1 MENLVV
7 GQLIILL
14 LAFFLISHHLS
25 AWFLISHHLSAWYCK
40 EKFGL
45 GRLCKV
51 WNVKI
56 KNMFKDISVFPLI
69 SSQLLEPRILLIS
82 LKKGNKS
89 GGCNL
94 LYARKIGMIL
104 QWKEQPEKDL
114 VSHATKFL
122 YNSVRLE
129 ISVYNTWIL
138 VYVKSCGQSSCCNL
152 FNYLFHSYADSFL
165 NFHME
170 ASFWIFHLFVIAW
183 FIWWS
188 LFLIQD
194 FTLNSTYSTGSCS
207 KGVEIKE
214 WIFYNNK
221 ASQALWH
228 F

>member
-45 GRLCKV
+45 GHLCKV

-56 KNMFKDISVFPLI
+56 KNMFRDISVFPLI

-122 YNSVRLE
+122 YNYVRLE
-129 ISVYNTWIL
+129 ISVYDAWIL
-138 VYVKSCGQSSCCNL
+138 VYVKSCGQSSCRNL
-152 FNYLFHSYADSFL
+152 VNYLFHSYADNFL

-170 ASFWIFHLFVIAW
+170 ACSWIFHLHVIAW

-188 LFLIQD
+188 LFLIHD
-194 FTLNSTYSTGSCS
+194 FTLNSTCSTGSCS

>member
-122 YNSVRLE
+122 YNYVRLE
-129 ISVYNTWIL
+129 ISVYDTWIL

-152 FNYLFHSYADSFL
+152 FNYLFHSYANSFL
-165 NFHME
+165 NFSHGSLLLDISPTCNCLVYMMKL
-170 ASFWIFHLFVIAW
+170 IFNPRLYFEQYLFRW
-183 FIWWS
+183 K
-188 LFLIQD
+188 LFKRSGNQRMNFL
-194 FTLNSTYSTGSCS
+194 
-207 KGVEIKE
+207 
-214 WIFYNNK
+214 
-221 ASQALWH
+221 
-228 F
+228 